1 MGANISLF
9 TLLQVN
15 FYRVSFDN
23 ILISVNK
30 MTSFFL
36 LIGPY
41 FTYCEEK
48 TYMFT
53 HMKRVTVDMNSRCT
67 VDLWMQN
74 TDIRLDFT

>member
-9 TLLQVN
+9 TLLQVD

-36 LIGPY
+36 
-41 FTYCEEK
+41 TYRAVFHLLRRRKHTC
-48 TYMFT
+48 
-53 HMKRVTVDMNSRCT
+53 
-67 VDLWMQN
+67 LP
-74 TDIRLDFT
+74 I